1 MTVEVPG
8 IEPGSSA
15 ALPGLLR
22 AQLTVSLLGPTVHV
36 SKTVR
41 RAQSRL
47 VSPRRPRDGVWLAS
61 PLNDAGYWAEGM
73 LRPTEPL
80 LASGGESEL
89 SAIILGAY
97 SFQRRLTR
105 RRWLPRLAS
114 PAATYRVETC
124 QPRVCEL
131 SQESPLRATSP
142 SYPARAINVIRD
154 DRGCTEPNGR
164 PSPRRMIN
172 GCARHP

>member
-1 MTVEVPG
+1 MHDGPDHVLVRAVVAVELPG

-15 ALPGLLR
+15 ALTGLLR

-47 VSPRRPRDGVWLAS
+47 VSPRRPRDRIWLAS

-124 QPRVCEL
+124 QPRDCEL
-131 SQESPLRATSP
+131 SQASPSRATIP
-142 SYPARAINVIRD
+142 F
-154 DRGCTEPNGR
+154 
-164 PSPRRMIN
+164 
-172 GCARHP
+172 